1 MFLLNL
7 SGGVFFLAFPLF
19 LAACSGYY
27 PGLLES
33 GAVDIVLAKPVDR
46 LRIYLGKF
54 VGGLLLFGA
63 LLLVSYTLIFLGVG
77 IKTGVW
83 HPKLFMVMPL
93 QLFSAAVLY
102 AILAWLGVV
111 SRSQTLC
118 LVAGLVFYFVIDT
131 LLAMLIDFQQLGMFE
146 ELGWFDGAVG
156 WLRYVMPNF
165 GVLKQTASVSVLNMP
180 LFEWT
185 PIIVA
190 AVWMVGALGLG
201 YWRFQRTDY

>member
-1 MFLLNL
+1 MLNI
-7 SGGVFFLAFPLF
+7 PLF
-19 LAACSGYY
+19 LAACAGYY

-46 LRIYLGKF
+46 LRIFLGKF

-63 LLLVSYTLIFLGVG
+63 VLAATYFLIFVGVD

-83 HPKLFMVMPL
+83 HAKLFMVMPL

-102 AILAWLGVV
+102 AILAWLGIRT
-111 SRSQTLC
+111 RSQTLC

-131 LLAMLIDFQQLGMFE
+131 VISTVMDLQKLGLFAGAGWVDSAIGWMRYLL
-146 ELGWFDGAVG
+146 
-156 WLRYVMPNF
+156 PNF
-165 GVLKQTASVSVLNMP
+165 GALKQTASISVLNIP

-185 PIIVA
+185 PIVVA
-190 AVWMVGALGLG
+190 GFWMVGALALG
-201 YWRFQRTDY
+201 YWRFHRTDY